1 MNVDEVKNLRLK
13 LAAEITELI
22 AQFQKQSGCTVERV
36 SIQHLITDARKE
48 PIRSVVDVEVKL
60 P

>member
-1 MNVDEVKNLRLK
+1 MTVEEVKDLRMK
-13 LAAEITELI
+13 LAADITELI

-36 SIQHLITDARKE
+36 SIQHLVTDARKE
-48 PIRSVVDVEVKL
+48 PIRSVVDVEIKL